1 MNIDTI
7 SAKLDKI
14 DIILKLLKLTFLK
27 ISNSSLSNNL
37 INKNCV
43 DIKKM
48 NGKVSYTI
56 EGEFSNVK
64 KRGNNKFVSV
74 SLRQDTSSKIFRII
88 TREKKIENTTK
99 NIFKKDKIKY
109 F

>member
-56 EGEFSNVK
+56 EGELSNVK
-64 KRGNNKFVSV
+64 KRGNSKFVSV
-74 SLRQDTSSKIFRII
+74 SLKQDTSSKILRII
-88 TREKKIENTTK
+88 TREKKIENTTN